1 MQHDQGAPIGRDSDA
16 LKREIDMKP
25 TFTSLVASVALAAL
39 STAIAQAAPAD
50 PAAPADAAPAADAPA
65 ETGEVVV
72 LGFGRGRQEQEV
84 TGVDIT
90 RLASGSSPLKAIE
103 KLPGV
108 QFQAADPF
116 GAYEWA
122 VRISLRGFNQ
132 NQLGF
137 TLDDVPL
144 GDMSYGNVNG
154 LHISRAIIADNIGRT
169 VVAQGAGA
177 LGTASTSN
185 LGGTLQFY
193 SANPRSDFGL
203 AGSVTGGS
211 DSTYRGY
218 VRVDSGDLGGVRGY
232 VSYAYLHTD
241 KWKGDGPQY
250 QHQANA
256 KVVGDLGSAGTL
268 TGFFNY
274 SARRETDYQDMTLD
288 LKNRLGWKGLYTV
301 DNIRPDYDLAKRIAR
316 AYQNGT
322 AFPAPYT
329 NPDDVYFDA
338 GGLRNDYLGGATL
351 ALKLVPGVSFKATG
365 YYHQNKGQGSWITP
379 YQVTPAGAPD
389 QNGNPITNPAPLSF
403 RTTEYAIHRGG
414 VTGALTWEA
423 GINSLQIGG
432 WYEGNKFDQSR
443 RYYGLSNDS
452 FNRDTLEFQ
461 KNPFATQYAGV
472 FHTHT
477 YQYNVEDT
485 IKLLDDALV
494 LTGGWKGVKVT
505 NEASVA
511 TGPLASGKIDA
522 KDMFQ
527 PQASIVYH
535 LTPQAEVFADY
546 TENMRA
552 FVSALTTGPFSTT
565 QAGFN
570 AIKGTLKPEKS
581 KTYEGGVRYHNGP
594 FQASAVGYYIDF
606 TNRLASFANGS
617 GIAGNPAILNNV
629 GSVHAYGAELSA
641 YYKLGRALSLFA
653 NYSYNHSKYQNDVLT
668 TCTVGGV
675 TSPCVFAHTKDKT
688 VVDAPEHMLKGE
700 VVYDDGSIFGRV
712 GGDYMSKR
720 YFSYE
725 NNLVADGRF
734 VADASIGYRIKA
746 SGWLNNVSLEV
757 SVTNLTDKKYISTV
771 NTNNVQVNGSDFD
784 NPNFM
789 VGAPRQWFVTL
800 KKGF

>member
-1 MQHDQGAPIGRDSDA
+1 
-16 LKREIDMKP
+16 MKP
-25 TFTSLVASVALAAL
+25 TFASLAAGIALA
-39 STAIAQAAPAD
+39 SFVSSIAQAAD
-50 PAAPADAAPAADAPA
+50 PAPAASAAGAPA
-65 ETGEVVV
+65 GADAGEGAAADSGTGEVVV
-72 LGFGRGRQEQEV
+72 LGFGRGRQEQTV
-84 TGVDIT
+84 RQADVAL
-90 RLASGSSPLKAIE
+90 LAPGSTAFKAIE

-108 QFQAADPF
+108 QYQAADPF

-154 LHISRAIIADNIGRT
+154 LHVSRAIISENLGRT

-193 SANPRSDFGL
+193 SDDPHHRFDVAASG
-203 AGSVTGGS
+203 TGGS
-211 DSTYRGY
+211 DSTYRGF
-218 VRVDSGDLGGVRGY
+218 VRVDSGDMGAVRGY
-232 VSYAYLHTD
+232 LSYAYYRTD
-241 KWKGDGPQY
+241 KWRGDGPQY
-250 QHQANA
+250 QHQVNA
-256 KVVGDLGSAGTL
+256 KLVGDLGNVGTL
-268 TGFFNY
+268 SGFFDF
-274 SARRETDYQDMTLD
+274 SARRETDYQDVSLD
-288 LKNRLGWKGLYTV
+288 LINRVGWDRAYKI
-301 DNIRPDYDLAKRIAR
+301 DNVAPDYALAKQIAL

-329 NPDDVYFDA
+329 NRDDVYYDA
-338 GGLRNDYLGGATL
+338 GGLRNDYLAGATL
-351 ALKLVPGVSFKATG
+351 DLKLAPGLTAKITP

-379 YQVTPAGAPD
+379 YTVTPAGAPD
-389 QNGNPITNPAPLSF
+389 QSGNPIANPAPLSF
-403 RTTEYAIHRGG
+403 RTTEYAIHRSG
-414 VTGALTWEA
+414 VTGAITWES
-423 GINSLQIGG
+423 GINTLQVGG
-432 WYEGNKFDQSR
+432 WYEHNKFNQAR
-443 RYYGLSNDS
+443 RYYGLSNDA
-452 FNRDTLEFQ
+452 FNRDTLAFQ
-461 KNPFATQYAGV
+461 QNPFFTQYEGH
-472 FHTHT
+472 FLTDT
-477 YQYNVEDT
+477 YQYHVEDT
-485 IKLLDDALV
+485 VKLLDDALV
-494 LTGGWKGVKVT
+494 LSGGWKGVKVDNQAT
-505 NEASVA
+505 VL
-511 TGPLASGKIDA
+511 TGPLASGKIGARDW
-522 KDMFQ
+522 FQ

-535 LTPQAEVFADY
+535 VKPTTEVFADY

-570 AIKGTLKPEKS
+570 AIKGTLKPETS
-581 KTYEGGVRYHNGP
+581 KTYEGGVRYHDGP

-629 GSVHAYGAELSA
+629 GSVHAWGAELSA
-641 YYKLGRALSLFA
+641 YYKLTRAFSLFA
-653 NYSYNHSKYQNDVLT
+653 NYSYNSSKYQDDVVLSNG
-668 TCTVGGV
+668 TVY
-675 TSPCVFAHTKDKT
+675 AHTKGKT
-688 VVDAPEHMLKGE
+688 VVDAPKNMLKGE
-700 VVYDDGSIFGRV
+700 LVYDDGSIFGRI

-725 NNLVADGRF
+725 NNLVAAGRF
-734 VADASIGYRIKA
+734 VADASIGYRFNG
-746 SGWLNNVSLEV
+746 SGWMKNISIEA

-789 VGAPRQWFVTL
+789 LGAPRQWFVTL